1 MTTRQMVTGIAA
13 TAILIIGASSAKA
26 DTITVTLGSA
36 SAGVFNYI
44 ISEDA
49 AGRIS
54 DGGSV
59 PTGPTTP
66 FISNGTLFDDYF
78 TIYDF
83 VGFTGVFTSPAGW
96 AFES

>member
-36 SAGVFNYI
+36 SGGVFNYI

-66 FISNGTLFDDYF
+66 FISNGTRKRDGGPVRRPRRTVVEGDR
-78 TIYDF
+78 
-83 VGFTGVFTSPAGW
+83 PQA
-96 AFES
+96 